1 MFYFVL
7 QGPMGADSPPQKKKK
22 MVQTALVFPSVVDS
36 RKGPM
41 STVMKVMKP
50 QSEPLQQLSIDL
62 SETNVVHGRANVP
75 SLKTNSSTSG
85 SCSSSCKLPTD
96 ISAAPGEMPSQPI
109 LLKYSES
116 LKEGSLKKR
125 SFSQVWFKKYS
136 WIEYSITADAI
147 YCQSCRFF
155 GKCGEATFT
164 SSGYRNWQKIGQKCD
179 KHNSSSV
186 HKSAV
191 TQMNEFKLN
200 AKVGRGTVLEQ
211 LDPMHGNAFF
221 VEKNRDVLKVIL
233 HVILFC
239 AKQDIALRGHRET
252 IEDSNRGNFL
262 ELLQLIMEHSP
273 DIKDKI
279 QGLPANARMTSP
291 ETQND
296 LLEAAASL
304 LLRKIRDDVSK
315 AKYFAILADECKDQ
329 SKREIIGVSLRYVS
343 NGLVKER
350 AVGFVETSDLS
361 AQSIAEKIVEVVSFF
376 ALDPDDCVGFSF
388 DGASV
393 MSGNRKGVQALLAK
407 VYKRG
412 MYTHCHSHRLNL
424 VLSTATKSETAFK
437 NMFDSLDQL
446 STYFSGTKR
455 HAKLMELQ
463 KEMRP
468 DKQLSELANSSATRW
483 ISWSTSTE
491 KVLNLYDVLLHA
503 LRHFQEDRDGET
515 RMQAYGLYGLMHKK
529 QFLFLLVAFNR
540 VFQVVSQATIAL
552 QKPSLSCDMVWDILC
567 VSKECLKEFRDNDSS
582 GYNKTIE
589 LTEELVTKYKVPDL
603 PQSSRVTQLPQHLH
617 SYTVTQSC
625 GGRGDSGEKDA
636 NGVFRR
642 LWYSL
647 LDSLQGELDA
657 RFGSEQKG
665 IMICVDACRPDS
677 VNFMNMEY
685 LKLACER
692 AHVQLDEASVI
703 TFKKFIAL
711 RVSRNETFPC
721 VASVFSVIDEDI
733 FPCIYQLYKYIVCLP
748 STTCTVERMFSTMN
762 RIKSTI
768 RKSML
773 TKRLSHLSL
782 LSFEH
787 ELVDS
792 MDYDEVINVF
802 KEKPRRLLF

>member
-1 MFYFVL
+1 
-7 QGPMGADSPPQKKKK
+7 
-22 MVQTALVFPSVVDS
+22 
-36 RKGPM
+36 
-41 STVMKVMKP
+41 
-50 QSEPLQQLSIDL
+50 
-62 SETNVVHGRANVP
+62 
-75 SLKTNSSTSG
+75 
-85 SCSSSCKLPTD
+85 
-96 ISAAPGEMPSQPI
+96 
-109 LLKYSES
+109 
-116 LKEGSLKKR
+116 
-125 SFSQVWFKKYS
+125 
-136 WIEYSITADAI
+136 
-147 YCQSCRFF
+147 
-155 GKCGEATFT
+155 
-164 SSGYRNWQKIGQKCD
+164 
-179 KHNSSSV
+179 
-186 HKSAV
+186 
-191 TQMNEFKLN
+191 
-200 AKVGRGTVLEQ
+200 
-211 LDPMHGNAFF
+211 
-221 VEKNRDVLKVIL
+221 
-233 HVILFC
+233 
-239 AKQDIALRGHRET
+239 
-252 IEDSNRGNFL
+252 
-262 ELLQLIMEHSP
+262 
-273 DIKDKI
+273 
-279 QGLPANARMTSP
+279 
-291 ETQND
+291 
-296 LLEAAASL
+296 
-304 LLRKIRDDVSK
+304 
-315 AKYFAILADECKDQ
+315 
-329 SKREIIGVSLRYVS
+329 
-343 NGLVKER
+343 
-350 AVGFVETSDLS
+350 
-361 AQSIAEKIVEVVSFF
+361 
-376 ALDPDDCVGFSF
+376 
-388 DGASV
+388 
-393 MSGNRKGVQALLAK
+393 
-407 VYKRG
+407 
-412 MYTHCHSHRLNL
+412 LNL
-424 VLSTATKSETAFK
+424 VLNTATKSETAFK

-603 PQSSRVTQLPQHLH
+603 PQSSRVTQLPKHLH

-647 LDSLQGELDA
+647 LDSLLGELDA